1 MEIYNSKDFY
11 IRNFSMKKG
20 EKYRMKINI
29 FAFQRGFCAYNIET
43 DHCKNIVP
51 QVFPYLKFQ
60 LK

>member
-1 MEIYNSKDFY
+1 
-11 IRNFSMKKG
+11 MKKG